1 MPQSRQGCRTFV
13 VVVLAI
19 AILATTASAA
29 AARLTTNDLA
39 DGAPTAT
46 QLAQSLAGPGVTV
59 SNVTYTGAPAA
70 AGAFAGGSGIIGFE
84 NGVVLGSGA
93 VASVVGPNLDDYM
106 TTRNGTPGDADL
118 DALVGGSTA
127 DAAVLQFD
135 VVPTENLLT
144 FSYVFSSDEYSEF
157 VSDGVTTRFNDVFA
171 FYVNG
176 ENCALVPGTSD
187 PVSINAINGGNP
199 PVVAKHPELYRNND
213 PSGGIPPID
222 TEMDGLTVLLT
233 CMSAVNAGQANH
245 VKLAI
250 ADRADSALD
259 SNVFL
264 QQGSFVSRPSP
275 LTTIASGPT
284 GAVQTSMATFA
295 FTSTDATARFEC
307 RVDSGPFAPCST
319 PHTTDALPNGPHTF
333 VVRAVSA
340 AGVVGPPAS
349 RSFAVAVPGV
359 GGSSVT
365 DRDGD
370 SIPDVRDNC
379 VTTPNVNQ
387 ADRDKDG
394 VGDACDKSDASV
406 GPRLGKTVIARVV
419 SGRVFVR
426 LPAKRRPRGG
436 ARGAQAPGATPAGY
450 IALRG
455 AEVLPVGTIVNAV
468 RGRLALTSV
477 ASQTKVR
484 RKTQR
489 AEFYDGTFKIAQKRA
504 KRPFTEIT
512 LQSPTFRK
520 VCGSSLRSARASG
533 AGALR
538 AGASAAKKKRS
549 KKVVSRLWGNGKGNF
564 RTTARHSAATV
575 RGTIWLTQER
585 CDGTLTRVTRG
596 VVRVRDL
603 TAHKTVTV
611 RAGHSYLAR
620 AVR

>member
-1 MPQSRQGCRTFV
+1 MPHSRKGRRTFV
-13 VVVLAI
+13 AVVLAI
-19 AILATTASAA
+19 AGLAITASTA
-29 AARLTTNDLA
+29 AARLTTNDLV

-46 QLAQSLAGPGVTV
+46 QLAQNLAGPGVTV
-59 SNVTYTGAPAA
+59 SNVTYTGAPVA
-70 AGAFAGGSGIIGFE
+70 AGAFDGGTGIIGFE

-93 VASVVGPNLDDYM
+93 VASVVGPNVQDYV

-118 DALVGGSTA
+118 DALVGGSTG

-135 VVPTENLLT
+135 VLPTENTLT
-144 FSYVFSSDEYSEF
+144 FSYVFSSDEYNEF
-157 VSDGVTTRFNDVFA
+157 VSEGLTTRFNDVFA

-176 ENCALVPGTSD
+176 QNCAMVPGTSD
-187 PVSINAINGGNP
+187 PVSINTINGGNP

-213 PSGGIPPID
+213 PSDGGGSIG
-222 TEMDGLTVLLT
+222 TEMDGLTVVLT
-233 CMSAVNAGQANH
+233 CVAAVTAGQANH

-250 ADRADSALD
+250 ADRSDRGVD

-264 QQGSFVSRPSP
+264 QQGSFIARP
-275 LTTIASGPT
+275 TPT
-284 GAVQTSMATFA
+284 S
-295 FTSTDATARFEC
+295 
-307 RVDSGPFAPCST
+307 
-319 PHTTDALPNGPHTF
+319 
-333 VVRAVSA
+333 
-340 AGVVGPPAS
+340 
-349 RSFAVAVPGV
+349 V

-365 DRDGD
+365 DRDSD

-379 VTTPNVNQ
+379 MTTPNANQ

-394 VGDACDKSDASV
+394 VGDACDTSDASV
-406 GPRLGKTVIARVV
+406 SPRVGKTVIARVV
-419 SGRVFVR
+419 SGQVFVR
-426 LPAKRRPRGG
+426 LP
-436 ARGAQAPGATPAGY
+436 TGY
-450 IALRG
+450 VALNG

-468 RGRLALTSV
+468 RGRLALTS
-477 ASQTKVR
+477 ASSQTKGR

-504 KRPFTEIT
+504 KRPVTEIK

-520 VCGSSLRSARASG
+520 VCGASRRSARASS

-538 AGASAAKKKRS
+538 AGAAAARKKRS
-549 KKVVSRLWGNGKGNF
+549 KKVVTRLWGNGKGNF

-596 VVRVRDL
+596 VVKVRDL

>member
-1 MPQSRQGCRTFV
+1 MPQSRTGRRTLIG
-13 VVVLAI
+13 VVLAV
-19 AILATTASAA
+19 ATLAATASTAA
-29 AARLTTNDLA
+29 AALTTNDLL
-39 DGAPTAT
+39 DGAPSPT
-46 QLAQSLAGPGVTV
+46 QLAQNLAGAGVTV
-59 SNVTYTGAPAA
+59 SNVSYTGAPAA
-70 AGAFAGGSGIIGFE
+70 VGAFAGGTGIIGFE

-93 VASVVGPNLDDYM
+93 VASVVGPNVEDYK
-106 TTRNGTPGDADL
+106 TTRNGTHGDPDL

-127 DAAVLQFD
+127 DAAVLEFD
-135 VVPTENLLT
+135 VVPNANMLT

-157 VSDGVTTRFNDVFA
+157 VSEGVTNRFNDVFA

-176 ENCALVPGTSD
+176 RNCAMVPGTSD
-187 PVSINAINGGNP
+187 PVSVNTINGGNP
-199 PVVAKHPELYRNND
+199 PVVAKHPELYRDND
-213 PSGGIPPID
+213 PSDRIPPIN
-222 TEMDGLTVLLT
+222 TEMDGLTVVLT
-233 CMSAVNAGQANH
+233 CVASVNAGLANH

-250 ADRADSALD
+250 ADRSDGALD

-264 QQGSFVSRPSP
+264 QQGSF
-275 LTTIASGPT
+275 TSGPT
-284 GAVQTSMATFA
+284 
-295 FTSTDATARFEC
+295 
-307 RVDSGPFAPCST
+307 P
-319 PHTTDALPNGPHTF
+319 
-333 VVRAVSA
+333 
-340 AGVVGPPAS
+340 
-349 RSFAVAVPGV
+349 
-359 GGSSVT
+359 GGSSAT

-379 VTTPNVNQ
+379 VTTPNPTQ

-394 VGDACDKSDASV
+394 VGDACDTSDASV
-406 GPRLGKTVIARVV
+406 GPRLGKTVVARVV

-426 LPAKRRPRGG
+426 LPARQRPRPG
-436 ARGAQAPGATPAGY
+436 APGPPPAGY
-450 IALRG
+450 VRLAG

-504 KRPFTEIT
+504 KRPVTEIK

-520 VCGSSLRSARASG
+520 VCGSGRRSARASS

-538 AGASAAKKKRS
+538 AGASATKKKKRS
-549 KKVVSRLWGNGKGNF
+549 KKVVTRLWGNGTGNF

-585 CDGTLTRVTRG
+585 CDGTLTLVTRG

-603 TAHKTVTV
+603 TAHRTVTV